1 MGTDPG
7 EVTQILLEFRQGNR
21 DAQDRLIPLV
31 YRELRRIAG
40 AHLRRETAEHSLQ
53 PTALVHEAYLRLIDI
68 RQVEWQDRAH
78 FFSIAS
84 TLMRR
89 ILVDHARAR
98 GANKR
103 GSGSETLELDEN
115 LLSAPGRSPE
125 ILALDDALTQLA
137 TLDQRQAKIVELRF
151 IVGLTE
157 EEIAEVLGMSV
168 RTVKRDWRF
177 AKAWLYKELAC

>member
-1 MGTDPG
+1 
-7 EVTQILLEFRQGNR
+7 
-21 DAQDRLIPLV
+21 
-31 YRELRRIAG
+31 
-40 AHLRRETAEHSLQ
+40 
-53 PTALVHEAYLRLIDI
+53 
-68 RQVEWQDRAH
+68 VEWQDRAH

-103 GSGSETLELDEN
+103 GSGSETLELDET

-125 ILALDDALTQLA
+125 ILALDDALNQLA
-137 TLDQRQAKIVELRF
+137 ALDQRQAKIVELRF

-157 EEIAEVLGMSV
+157 EEIAEVLGLSV
-168 RTVKRDWRF
+168 PTVKRDWRF